1 MPIRYDI
8 KNRLY
13 KELIQEKDFIAFLK
27 NTNMTKSFIKQYL
40 RQNNDDS
47 NDFGSTKSWCDFE
60 DSKDGEKLFVFVL
73 THGGFEGN
81 GRLALIYTKES
92 YFLRKLLYW
101 NTQEEKIKPSDIPK
115 IYNQATTLKI

>member
-1 MPIRYDI
+1 MKYIIR
-8 KNRLY
+8 R
-13 KELIQEKDFIAFLK
+13 
-27 NTNMTKSFIKQYL
+27 
-40 RQNNDDS
+40 RR
-47 NDFGSTKSWCDFE
+47 
-60 DSKDGEKLFVFVL
+60 
-73 THGGFEGN
+73 GGEGN

>member
-60 DSKDGEKLFVFVL
+60 
-73 THGGFEGN
+73 
-81 GRLALIYTKES
+81 Y
-92 YFLRKLLYW
+92 
-101 NTQEEKIKPSDIPK
+101 
-115 IYNQATTLKI
+115 